1 MWCLAKLGLLQKF
14 GICLL
19 QLSPLSSDV
28 FHDLFIATHS
38 IIHILALEV
47 SIHIA
52 FLLPVTMVPTKKVY
66 A

>member
-1 MWCLAKLGLLQKF
+1 MRRPKIDGKVSVIMCTV
-14 GICLL
+14 
-19 QLSPLSSDV
+19 SPLSSDV
-28 FHDLFIATHS
+28 FRDLFIATHS

-52 FLLPVTMVPTKKVY
+52 FLLLFTMVPTKKVY